1 MLERMRWSAV
11 LAGFLVTAVCAL
23 GIRPLLIHFGLQLR
37 AGPVDMLTMLSILVG
52 GFAAG
57 RLAGNIEGIHGA
69 TVAVLYILVI
79 YVGGEVLGEIRLAQ
93 IVGLQGLGKLEQ
105 WSNLGRDFFY
115 FIAGALGG
123 LWATPFN
130 AREYRRNN
138 DLLRTAVTLSR
149 PKPKHDPVV
158 PDVEKAEGSRQ

>member
-1 MLERMRWSAV
+1 VLERLRWSAIGG
-11 LAGFLVTAVCAL
+11 GFLLTAVCAL
-23 GIRPLLIHFGLQLR
+23 GVRPLLAHFGLQLQ
-37 AGPVDMLTMLSILVG
+37 AGPVDMLTMLSILAGAFV
-52 GFAAG
+52 AG

-69 TVAVLYILVI
+69 TIAVLYILVI
-79 YVGGEVLGEIRLAQ
+79 YVGGEVLSEIHLAR

-130 AREYRRNN
+130 AREHKRNN
-138 DLLRTAVTLSR
+138 DLLRSAATLSR
-149 PKPKHDPVV
+149 PNPK
-158 PDVEKAEGSRQ
+158 KAAGGQ

>member
-1 MLERMRWSAV
+1 VAERLRWSAV
-11 LAGFLVTAVCAL
+11 LAGFFVTAVCAL
-23 GIRPLLIHFGLQLR
+23 GVRPLLMHLGLQLK
-37 AGPVDMLTMLSILVG
+37 AGPVDMLTMLSILAG
-52 GFAAG
+52 AFAAG

-79 YVGGEVLGEIRLAQ
+79 YVGGEVLGEIHLAR
-93 IVGLQGLGKLEQ
+93 IVGVQGLGKLET

-130 AREYRRNN
+130 AREHRRTN
-138 DLLRTAVTLSR
+138 DLLRTAATLSR
-149 PKPKHDPVV
+149 PRPKHEPPSHIASDETPI
-158 PDVEKAEGSRQ
+158 A

>member
-1 MLERMRWSAV
+1 VAERLRWSAV
-11 LAGFLVTAVCAL
+11 LAGFLVTAVGVL
-23 GIRPLLIHFGLQLR
+23 GIRPLLVHLGLQLK
-37 AGPVDMLTMLSILVG
+37 AGPVDMLTMVSILVG

-69 TVAVLYILVI
+69 TVAVLYILII
-79 YVGGEVLGEIRLAQ
+79 YVGSLTLGEIRLAR
-93 IVGLQGLGKLEQ
+93 IVGVQGLGKLEL

-130 AREYRRNN
+130 AREHKRTN
-138 DLLRTAVTLSR
+138 DLLRTAPTLSR
-149 PKPKHDPVV
+149 PKPKREPA
-158 PDVEKAEGSRQ
+158 PPSE

>member
-1 MLERMRWSAV
+1 MVRMLERLRWSAV

-23 GIRPLLIHFGLQLR
+23 GVRPLLAHLGLQLH
-37 AGPVDMLTMLSILVG
+37 AGPVDMLTMLSILLG
-52 GFAAG
+52 AFAAG

-79 YVGGEVLGEIRLAQ
+79 YVGGEVLGEIHLAQ
-93 IVGLQGLGKLEQ
+93 VVGLQGLGKLEQ

-130 AREYRRNN
+130 AREHRRTN
-138 DLLRTAVTLSR
+138 DLLRTAPTLSR
-149 PKPKHDPVV
+149 PKPGGHRADAAH
-158 PDVEKAEGSRQ
+158 E